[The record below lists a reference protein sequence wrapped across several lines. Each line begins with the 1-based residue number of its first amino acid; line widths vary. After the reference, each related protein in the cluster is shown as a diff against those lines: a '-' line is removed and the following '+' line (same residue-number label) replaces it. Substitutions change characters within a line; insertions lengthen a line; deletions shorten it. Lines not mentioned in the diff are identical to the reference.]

1 MKSLPI
7 RMEKNPILIR
17 SGCWKNKWSME
28 ISWSVYPYAYITYS
42 LTLARV
48 VGRLCRCWSPDQQLF
63 QCDEN
68 ILILYISIIHRFL
81 IIPFAFYQLPFL
93 CRCWSPDQQL
103 FQCDENILILYISI
117 IHRFLIIPFAFYQL
131 PFFRIHFITS
141 ISFIQSAILHY
152 IFNGVGIT
160 YI

>member
-81 IIPFAFYQLPFL
+81 IIPFAFYQLPF
-93 CRCWSPDQQL
+93 
-103 FQCDENILILYISI
+103 
-117 IHRFLIIPFAFYQL
+117 
-131 PFFRIHFITS
+131 FRIHFITS